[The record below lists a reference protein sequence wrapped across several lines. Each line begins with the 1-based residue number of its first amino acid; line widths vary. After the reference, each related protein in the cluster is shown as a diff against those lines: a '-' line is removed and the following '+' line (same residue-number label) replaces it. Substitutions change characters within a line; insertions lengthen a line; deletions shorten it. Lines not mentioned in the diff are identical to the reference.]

1 MGNKQSSTS
10 AWTTKVD
17 RSTVSGV
24 ISGGQLASDPTS
36 DVSSGRRSYNS
47 GAGGIVQIGKVIR
60 SGVGVYDCAV
70 RIGSREIGCQVAGP
84 VMAAAYGYSIASV
97 PTEGSFV
104 VVMLPSMNAMR
115 GFVLGI
121 LPLGWMVAP
130 NDASKLNLPSVYD
143 SEDKAGYGHYAA
155 FTNRIVDSS
164 TYSAKIASPNNRPS
178 DILQGEFG
186 FINEHSCGFFG
197 GVFSAN
203 IYGGAATIKVSRI
216 DDMIRVRS
224 ENYERWSDESVLNEY
239 NDWAYLTSEEQTFS
253 YQGERLGDKGLTAS
267 GPIIG
272 SAAAPAIVHPRM
284 LEFKG
289 ALGVAETKFVQR
301 PEQNRITK
309 DSKEKKPE
317 DEGVFSSHTS
327 EAGELMCRSAGG
339 LSFER
344 YDRIPIVRRIRKPY
358 DPEGDKEVE
367 HKPIKPFKHNDEDP
381 AFRPLELFD
390 ALAWEQK
397 GVYQRFDEQKK
408 DYRTQEEQ
416 EIKTPSD
423 TNFDPP
429 GSSSDMQKN
438 EKRRCGIYL
447 EQNGGITIR
456 DAWGSEISLVGGNI
470 YLNAP
475 GSIVMTANRS
485 IVSFAND
492 SNVMKSKK
500 IAAIESMKYVE
511 MRGVSYVNIQG
522 GYTGGSGGVLIE
534 SFGEDDIVSSPP
546 GAGHDTGTKI
556 RGITLKSGSGLNFRA
571 KNMRATVDKD
581 VLVGCGEKGERNGR
595 VIVSGGE
602 FHVISEKSFHA
613 GTEKAAFYVQDD
625 KIFGLSDGGVTFGTK
640 GAVNLIQDTD
650 KIPVISWVKAKS
662 GVDGPVVERE
672 LKKVSDLYEATDP
685 KEIVKNYA
693 WEDYD
698 ERICSQLGKS
708 YQYEAHKSLDLRGG
722 KFRMYLPYWH
732 TMKNDGNELLADAN
746 PEPWTEYKYPVYGNM
761 AWPGKESIDGGETA
775 FLEKSVNLNNQYS
788 VKRDALKDSTPVQ
801 VDSFINRFRV

>member
-1 MGNKQSSTS
+1 MANKD
-10 AWTTKVD
+10 WTALRGLNTLA
-17 RSTVSGV
+17 GV
-24 ISGGQLASDPTS
+24 AHGGDLLADPTS
-36 DVSSGRRSYNS
+36 DILDGRRNHLA
-47 GAGGIVQIGKVIR
+47 GAGGVIQLGQVIR
-60 SGVGVYDCAV
+60 SGVGSYDCAV
-70 RIGSREIGCQVAGP
+70 RINGREVACQIVSNIISP
-84 VMAAAYGYSIASV
+84 TYGYSLGFV
-97 PTEGSFV
+97 PPEGQRVLV
-104 VVMLPSMNAMR
+104 VLPSRNSSR
-115 GFVLGI
+115 GWVIGCVPFGVCVTPSKDSTI
-121 LPLGWMVAP
+121 VAP
-130 NDASKLNLPSVYD
+130 TMYSS
-143 SEDKAGYGHYAA
+143 STSGYGHYNA
-155 FTNRIVDSS
+155 FTAPMKSETYTVRTLS
-164 TYSAKIASPNNRPS
+164 TNNRPPDLLS
-178 DILQGEFG
+178 GEFSLL
-186 FINEHSCGFFG
+186 NENNCGLIG
-197 GVFSAN
+197 GTLSATLMG
-203 IYGGAATIKVSRI
+203 GGAS
-216 DDMIRVRS
+216 IRVSKIEDLVRIRS
-224 ENYERWSDESVLNEY
+224 TNYEKWTDGVTAGEY
-239 NDWAYLTSEEQTFS
+239 NDWAYITEEEQFFS

-272 SAAAPAIVHPRM
+272 SAAVPVIVHPRI

-500 IAAIESMKYVE
+500 IAAIESMNYVE

-522 GYTGGSGGVLIE
+522 GYTGGNGGVLIE
-534 SFGEDDIVSSPP
+534 SFGEDDTVASPP

-556 RGITLKSGSGLNFRA
+556 HGITLKSGSGLNFRA

-581 VLVGCGEKGERNGR
+581 VLVGCGEKGERDGR

-602 FHVISEKSFHA
+602 FHVISERRS
-613 GTEKAAFYVQDD
+613 
-625 KIFGLSDGGVTFGTK
+625 
-640 GAVNLIQDTD
+640 
-650 KIPVISWVKAKS
+650 
-662 GVDGPVVERE
+662 
-672 LKKVSDLYEATDP
+672 
-685 KEIVKNYA
+685 
-693 WEDYD
+693 
-698 ERICSQLGKS
+698 
-708 YQYEAHKSLDLRGG
+708 
-722 KFRMYLPYWH
+722 M
-732 TMKNDGNELLADAN
+732 
-746 PEPWTEYKYPVYGNM
+746 PEPKRRRSMCRTTRYSGSPTEG
-761 AWPGKESIDGGETA
+761 
-775 FLEKSVNLNNQYS
+775 
-788 VKRDALKDSTPVQ
+788 
-801 VDSFINRFRV
+801 